1 MIATEETDDRYRGW
15 GHSDRFVCEHDG
27 QIVACVGSVRISSK
41 LSSMPDLGRLG
52 YSVLVNPSHRNNI
65 VDDGLRVITDIQ
77 RNAVKA
83 DTCTDGDGDLLYGVS

>member
-1 MIATEETDDRYRGW
+1 
-15 GHSDRFVCEHDG
+15 
-27 QIVACVGSVRISSK
+27 
-41 LSSMPDLGRLG
+41 MPDLGRLG